1 VTTRARIA
9 AVFLAL
15 GLAPSLRASA
25 SQPDPAVFDA
35 ILSERARAGGF
46 DYRGATGQDRK
57 RLAAYLSN
65 LGDARPKEMA
75 DDERKAFL
83 INAYNAMA
91 IAIVLEHY
99 PVRSIRDIPAA
110 FPSIRKR
117 IGGEM
122 LALDDI
128 ENRLREMRDARIHF
142 AIVCASRS
150 CPPLARKAYRAGTLS
165 ADLDAQGRAFA
176 GDPSKN
182 VIDREHERLAL
193 SKIFDW
199 NRKEFE
205 RDGGSL
211 ADYVAKFAPDAA
223 TGSWLKTFRR
233 RPEFLEY
240 DWTLNQP

>member
-1 VTTRARIA
+1 VTTRALLSA
-9 AVFLAL
+9 AFLAL
-15 GLAPSLRASA
+15 GLAPALQAAVSE
-25 SQPDPAVFDA
+25 PDPAVFDA
-35 ILSERARAGGF
+35 ILSDRAREGGF
-46 DYRGATGQDRK
+46 DYRSATGQDRK

-65 LGDARPKEMA
+65 LGDARPKEMS
-75 DDERKAFL
+75 DDERKAFW

-99 PVRSIRDIPAA
+99 PVRSIRDIAGA
-110 FPSIRKR
+110 FQSIRKR

-122 LALDDI
+122 LTLDDI
-128 ENRLREMRDARIHF
+128 ENRLRETRDARIHF
-142 AIVCASRS
+142 AIVCASKS
-150 CPPLARKAYRAGTLS
+150 CPPLARKAYRARSLS
-165 ADLDAQGRAFA
+165 ADLDAQGRAFV

-182 VIDREHERLAL
+182 VIDRADERLAL

-211 ADYVAKFAPDAA
+211 AAYVARFAPDAA
-223 TGSWLKTFRR
+223 TASWLRTFRK